1 MDCEIRQH
9 LTAYL
14 DGELSVP
21 LRTKVAEHLGQ
32 CPRCA
37 RELEELRLTR
47 SLLERWAVPD
57 PAPEARARAWQAL
70 RRDGGGV
77 PERVGAGPGW
87 FRPVV
92 RYALPV
98 AAVALVAVLATLFLK
113 TAFREREGPLAVPDE
128 VIAELPV
135 LENLEMLEALDVLTE
150 WENLQALAA
159 LEPTLL
165 PGNAEE
171 VTP

>member
-1 MDCEIRQH
+1 MECKVRQH

-14 DGELSVP
+14 DGELP
-21 LRTKVAEHLGQ
+21 AALRTEVAEHLAG
-32 CPRCA
+32 CPACA
-37 RELEELRLTR
+37 RELEELRLAH
-47 SLLERWAVPD
+47 SLLERWATPE
-57 PAPEARARAWQAL
+57 PSSEARARAWRAL
-70 RRDGGGV
+70 RR
-77 PERVGAGPGW
+77 ERRPAAQPARERPGW
-87 FRPVV
+87 VRPLV
-92 RYALPV
+92 RYALPL
-98 AAVALVAVLATLFLK
+98 AAGVLLVVLVTVH
-113 TAFREREGPLAVPDE
+113 RERRGPTVPDE

-165 PGNAEE
+165 PGDAEE